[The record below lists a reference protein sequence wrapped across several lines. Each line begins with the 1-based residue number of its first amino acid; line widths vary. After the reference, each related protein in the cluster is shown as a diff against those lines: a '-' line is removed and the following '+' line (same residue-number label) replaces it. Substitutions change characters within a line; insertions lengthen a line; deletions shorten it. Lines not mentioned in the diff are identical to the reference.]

1 MNLKKILAIDFG
13 VKRIGLAIGDS
24 ESSIATPFKTIKN
37 NGYENCLIKIAEIV
51 KEWGINLI
59 VLGKPEIYSDQK
71 VNKQISNFGKILRK
85 NLNIDIIFYNEDYS
99 SNSAQAELAM
109 QMQAGRKK
117 KVNKEEIDRIAAT
130 LILQSYFENE
140 IFKRANKRTT
150 SKD

>member
-37 NGYENCLIKIAEIV
+37 NGYENCSITISEVV

-59 VLGKPEIYSDQK
+59 VLGKPEIYSDQE
-71 VNKQISNFGKILRK
+71 VNKQIGNFGKILRK
-85 NLNIDIIFYNEDYS
+85 NLNIDVIFYNEDYS

-109 QMQAGRKK
+109 QMQVGRKK

>member
-37 NGYENCLIKIAEIV
+37 NGYENCSIKIAEIV
-51 KEWGINLI
+51 KEWRINLI
-59 VLGKPEIYSDQK
+59 VLGKPEIYSDQE
-71 VNKQISNFGKILRK
+71 VNKQIDNFGKILKK
-85 NLNIDIIFYNEDYS
+85 NLNIDVIFYNEDYS

>member
-37 NGYENCLIKIAEIV
+37 NGYENCSIQIAAIV
-51 KEWGINLI
+51 KEWRINLI
-59 VLGKPEIYSDQK
+59 VLGKPEIYSDQE
-71 VNKQISNFGKILRK
+71 VNKQIDNFGKTLKK
-85 NLNIDIIFYNEDYS
+85 NLNIDVIFYNEDYS

-109 QMQAGRKK
+109 QMQVGRKK

>member
-37 NGYENCLIKIAEIV
+37 NGYENCSIKISKIV

-59 VLGKPEIYSDQK
+59 VLGKPEIYSDQE
-71 VNKQISNFGKILRK
+71 VNKQIDNFGKILKK
-85 NLNIDIIFYNEDYS
+85 NLNIDVIFYNEDYS

-109 QMQAGRKK
+109 QMQVGRKK

>member
-1 MNLKKILAIDFG
+1 MYLGNLKFIQ
-13 VKRIGLAIGDS
+13 
-24 ESSIATPFKTIKN
+24 IKK
-37 NGYENCLIKIAEIV
+37 LI
-51 KEWGINLI
+51 NRL
-59 VLGKPEIYSDQK
+59 
-71 VNKQISNFGKILRK
+71 SNFGKILRK
-85 NLNIDIIFYNEDYS
+85 NLNIDVIFYNEDYS

-117 KVNKEEIDRIAAT
+117 KVNKAEIDRIAAT

>member
-37 NGYENCLIKIAEIV
+37 NGYENCSITISEVV

-59 VLGKPEIYSDQK
+59 VLGKPEIYSDQE
-71 VNKQISNFGKILRK
+71 VNKQIGNFGKILRK
-85 NLNIDIIFYNEDYS
+85 NLNIDVIFYNEDYS

>member
-37 NGYENCLIKIAEIV
+37 NGYENCSIQISEIV
-51 KEWGINLI
+51 KEWRINLI
-59 VLGKPEIYSDQK
+59 VLGKPEIYSDQE
-71 VNKQISNFGKILRK
+71 VNKQINNFGKILKK
-85 NLNIDIIFYNEDYS
+85 NLNIDVIFYNEDYS

-117 KVNKEEIDRIAAT
+117 KVNKAEIDRIAAT

>member
-37 NGYENCLIKIAEIV
+37 NGYENCSIKIAEIV
-51 KEWGINLI
+51 KEWAINLI
-59 VLGKPEIYSDQK
+59 VLGKPEIYSDQE
-71 VNKQISNFGKILRK
+71 VNKQIDNFGKILKK
-85 NLNIDIIFYNEDYS
+85 NLNIDVIFYNEDYS

-109 QMQAGRKK
+109 QMQVGRKK

>member
-37 NGYENCLIKIAEIV
+37 NGYENCSIQIAQIV
-51 KEWGINLI
+51 KEWRINLI
-59 VLGKPEIYSDQK
+59 VLGKPEIYSDQE
-71 VNKQISNFGKILRK
+71 VNKQIDNFGKILKK
-85 NLNIDIIFYNEDYS
+85 NLNIDVIFYNEDYS

-117 KVNKEEIDRIAAT
+117 KVNKAEIDRIAAT

-140 IFKRANKRTT
+140 IFKRANTGIT

>member
-37 NGYENCLIKIAEIV
+37 NGYENCSIKIAEIA

-59 VLGKPEIYSDQK
+59 VLGKPEIYSDQE
-71 VNKQISNFGKILRK
+71 VNKQIDNFGKILKK
-85 NLNIDIIFYNEDYS
+85 NLNIDVIFYNEDYS

-117 KVNKEEIDRIAAT
+117 KVNKAEIDRIAAT

>member
-24 ESSIATPFKTIKN
+24 ESSIATPFITIKN
-37 NGYENCLIKIAEIV
+37 NGYENCSIKIAEIV
-51 KEWGINLI
+51 KEWAINLI
-59 VLGKPEIYSDQK
+59 VLGKPEIYSDQE
-71 VNKQISNFGKILRK
+71 VNKQIDNFGKTLKK
-85 NLNIDIIFYNEDYS
+85 NLNIDVIFYNEDYS

>member
-1 MNLKKILAIDFG
+1 MSLRKILAIDFG
-13 VKRIGLAIGDS
+13 VKRIGLAVGDS
-24 ESSIATPFKTIKN
+24 ESNIATSLKTIKN
-37 NGYENCLIKIAEIV
+37 NGYENCSQLIAEIV

-59 VLGKPEIYSDQK
+59 VLGKPEIYSDQE
-71 VNKQISNFGKILRK
+71 VNKQISNFRKILKK
-85 NLNIDIIFYNEDYS
+85 NLNIEVIFYNEDYS

-109 QMQAGRKK
+109 QMQIGRKK

-140 IFKRANKRTT
+140 ICKRANKRTT

>member
-37 NGYENCLIKIAEIV
+37 NGYENCSIKIAEIV

-59 VLGKPEIYSDQK
+59 ILGKPEIYSDQE
-71 VNKQISNFGKILRK
+71 VNKQIDNFGKILKK
-85 NLNIDIIFYNEDYS
+85 NLNIDVIFYNEDYS

-109 QMQAGRKK
+109 QMQVGRKK

>member
-1 MNLKKILAIDFG
+1 MNLKRILAIDFG

-37 NGYENCLIKIAEIV
+37 NGYENCSITISEVV

-59 VLGKPEIYSDQK
+59 VLGKPEIYSDQE
-71 VNKQISNFGKILRK
+71 VNKQIGNFGKILRK
-85 NLNIDIIFYNEDYS
+85 NLNIDVIFYNEDYS

>member
-1 MNLKKILAIDFG
+1 MNLKRILAIDFG

-59 VLGKPEIYSDQK
+59 VLGKPEIYSDQEI
-71 VNKQISNFGKILRK
+71 NKQISNFGKILRK
-85 NLNIDIIFYNEDYS
+85 NLNIDVIFYNEDYS

-117 KVNKEEIDRIAAT
+117 KVNKAEIDRIAAT

-140 IFKRANKRTT
+140 IFKRANKSTT